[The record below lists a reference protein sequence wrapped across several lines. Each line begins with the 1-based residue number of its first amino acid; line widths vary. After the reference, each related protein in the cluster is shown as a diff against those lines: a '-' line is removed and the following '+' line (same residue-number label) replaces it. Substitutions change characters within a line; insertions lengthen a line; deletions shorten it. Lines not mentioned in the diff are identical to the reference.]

1 MSHGLGRIF
10 VTSSNG
16 ISSPSG
22 PGTSPPGQLAE
33 SVIRLAPLSSGAL
46 AARDFFSPADAPRL
60 DAADTDFGSGG
71 PVGLP
76 FGTRSYP
83 HVLVQAGKDGRIFL
97 LNRDYLG
104 GREQARGLGDRVLS
118 VTAPF
123 HGQWGHPAVF
133 GNTTTLTASNAEPP
147 TTTCTTAGA
156 TPGC

>member
-1 MSHGLGRIF
+1 M
-10 VTSSNG
+10 
-16 ISSPSG
+16 
-22 PGTSPPGQLAE
+22 
-33 SVIRLAPLSSGAL
+33 RLAPLSSGAL

-104 GREQARGLGDRVLS
+104 GREQARGPGRQSPERDRALPRPVGAHGGVLG
-118 VTAPF
+118 
-123 HGQWGHPAVF
+123 
-133 GNTTTLTASNAEPP
+133 
-147 TTTCTTAGA
+147 
-156 TPGC
+156 TPRR